1 MKTHGKK
8 QSPKSTEDGHIK
20 SDRIVSRNIVRA
32 IRSNDDKMTYKK
44 IGEMIGCSES
54 YISRVAS
61 GERAFT
67 LEHLTLLEKKLNKP
81 VPLLLLEATD
91 IEDIAPDMKPLYNY
105 LTQLMTGATPTE
117 LKKRTKKKSTKKA
130 G

>member
-1 MKTHGKK
+1 MKTQGKK
-8 QSPKSTEDGHIK
+8 QGSKSAEDSHIK
-20 SDRIVSRNIVRA
+20 ADRIVSRNIVRA
-32 IRSNDDKMTYKK
+32 IRRGADKMTYKK

-54 YISRVAS
+54 YISRVAN

-81 VPLLLLEATD
+81 LPLLLLEATD
-91 IEDIAPDMKPLYNY
+91 IKDVPQEVKPLYNY
-105 LTQLMTGATPTE
+105 LSDLMSGATPTE
-117 LKKRTKKKSTKKA
+117 IKKRAKKKTAKKA